1 MKVTDVLVSHHAFLR
16 GMFVAM
22 EHALERVETV
32 EEVRVVARV
41 AEGLL
46 RGHTEAEESLLFRS
60 LDALLTEQGKTSQF
74 YMQHKEHTALLKQ
87 AQTARSASEG
97 RSDLLLA
104 FRILRAHFHEEE
116 RLVLRVAQTAFQPE
130 SLETLGKAW
139 LDRHAL
145 NGGVEPLAPS

>member
-1 MKVTDVLVSHHAFLR
+1 MKVTDVLVSQHVFLR
-16 GMFVAM
+16 SMFVVM
-22 EHALERVETV
+22 ERTLERVETV
-32 EEVRVVARV
+32 EEVNVVARL

-46 RGHTEAEESLLFRS
+46 RGHTEAEESLLFVP
-60 LDALLTEQGKTSQF
+60 LDALLTEQGQTSQF
-74 YMQHKEHTALLKQ
+74 YVQHKEHTALLKQ

-139 LDRHAL
+139 LDHHAL
-145 NGGVEPLAPS
+145 HGVVEPMAPS